1 MTDYQMPSVVFDPVS
16 LLSQANRETGLSN
29 FGDDSFR
36 EPFEV
41 LVTALEEEG
50 NLNPV
55 GRFVQH
61 ERVLNTLKNRL
72 RLSEYLR
79 LYPEILDEEII
90 APAVIVGLPRTGT
103 TMLHRVLASDNRFF
117 APLWYEVRNPAPFM
131 DWDPTKEDQR
141 LVLAKAEVAALLESN
156 PEIAAIHPMDPLG
169 ADEDIL
175 LLEHSFYSTV
185 PNAFCNLPTYHDW
198 LFSHS
203 NQPGYDYL
211 KVLMQCLQWQKKRAS
226 NDATNKK
233 WLLKTPHHLHFLD
246 CLLST
251 FPDAQ
256 IIQTHRDPIDTIPSI
271 SSFNYNLWITQA
283 DQVDATL
290 VGKQWGDMFARG
302 LKHAMQIRELHK
314 HQFIDIGFKNLLQ
327 DPLNTSNSIFKFI
340 GMPTTDESL
349 AAMQQHR
356 DQNQRDARPAHDY
369 TLEEFGF
376 SEDGIKANF
385 ADYRSQFSDYL

>member
-1 MTDYQMPSVVFDPVS
+1 
-16 LLSQANRETGLSN
+16 
-29 FGDDSFR
+29 
-36 EPFEV
+36 
-41 LVTALEEEG
+41 
-50 NLNPV
+50 
-55 GRFVQH
+55 
-61 ERVLNTLKNRL
+61 
-72 RLSEYLR
+72 
-79 LYPEILDEEII
+79 
-90 APAVIVGLPRTGT
+90 
-103 TMLHRVLASDNRFF
+103 
-117 APLWYEVRNPAPFM
+117 
-131 DWDPTKEDQR
+131 
-141 LVLAKAEVAALLESN
+141 
-156 PEIAAIHPMDPLG
+156 
-169 ADEDIL
+169 
-175 LLEHSFYSTV
+175 
-185 PNAFCNLPTYHDW
+185 
-198 LFSHS
+198 
-203 NQPGYDYL
+203 
-211 KVLMQCLQWQKKRAS
+211 MQCLQWQKKRAS

-327 DPLNTSNSIFKFI
+327 DPLNTSNAIFKFI

-376 SEDGIKANF
+376 SEDEIKADF